1 MGCWTSGRQ
10 CRGGEVHR
18 PRLLVDLTPRV
29 SQIHLNYE
37 TMENQLRT
45 MQDMLATEQKDHRE
59 TRELVNA
66 FNSQIQAFMAVR
78 NNNTFITFITFS
90 DIYVC

>member
-1 MGCWTSGRQ
+1 MGCWTPGRQ

-18 PRLLVDLTPRV
+18 PCLLVDLTPRV

-66 FNSQIQAFMAVR
+66 FNSQIQAFMEVR
-78 NNNTFITFITFS
+78 NNNTFIAFITFS
-90 DIYVC
+90 DIYVY